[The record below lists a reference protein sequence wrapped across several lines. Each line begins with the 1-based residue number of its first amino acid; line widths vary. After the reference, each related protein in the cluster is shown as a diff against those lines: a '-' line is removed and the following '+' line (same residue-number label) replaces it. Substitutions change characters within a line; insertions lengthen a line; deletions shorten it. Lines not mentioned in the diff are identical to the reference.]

1 MLYLCFMNYFKWMD
15 KEGTLL
21 GMGEVEEGCDNELS
35 IVTYL
40 MDQGFTIVKIS
51 EKEYKDYDGG
61 DEIVLS
67 KT

>member
-1 MLYLCFMNYFKWMD
+1 
-15 KEGTLL
+15 
-21 GMGEVEEGCDNELS
+21 MGEVEEGCDNELS